1 MCACVRGSRAGAG
14 LRTLVRGEREGTSD
28 ALPSLLGEEVPG
40 RWGPGSGPACVPRP
54 QGMCSSS
61 DGYRH
66 SPRLPPGWNRAGLL
80 VTRGLCLMEPESS
93 WRGPNAL
100 PMSLGTWLGRASDPG
115 LLGKVDEKRTS
126 QTSHAK
132 GRLCPCGCRER
143 KGSGQSWRVGR
154 VGASCSGGDEDEAGR
169 RPGRR
174 PRPGNPP

>member
-1 MCACVRGSRAGAG
+1 MGTWQWPRLCSPSPGDVFQLGRLQAQPTPSTRTESRW
-14 LRTLVRGEREGTSD
+14 
-28 ALPSLLGEEVPG
+28 ALGDPRAVPG
-40 RWGPGSGPACVPRP
+40 
-54 QGMCSSS
+54 
-61 DGYRH
+61 
-66 SPRLPPGWNRAGLL
+66 
-80 VTRGLCLMEPESS
+80 ESS

-100 PMSLGTWLGRASDPG
+100 PMSPGARLGRASDPG

-169 RPGRR
+169 RPRR
-174 PRPGNPP
+174 GNPPRGPRARGAAGSLRPGVRRAGGPLGDLGSAWTLVLFGTVNP